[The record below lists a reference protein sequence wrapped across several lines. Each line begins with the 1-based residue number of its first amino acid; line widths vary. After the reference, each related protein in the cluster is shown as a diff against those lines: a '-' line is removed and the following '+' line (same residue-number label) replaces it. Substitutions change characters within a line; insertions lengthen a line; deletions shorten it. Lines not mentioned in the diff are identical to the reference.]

1 MNQNQAR
8 VRQWME
14 NAQENLPSFPTIPNA
29 DVRRLCA
36 RLILEEALET
46 VNAMG
51 IQASLTANSHGML
64 RIEDIYFKDTGE
76 VDQKEVGNGLAD
88 TEFVLH
94 WGANQFG
101 LDHQPFF
108 DEVCRSNE
116 TKFDWKSSE
125 IIGLTT
131 CKVITLK
138 DGKFCV
144 RDKGNKIMKS
154 PSYSPADDASILA
167 YQVKNGISQ
176 HGESVPVNSVQQ

>member
-76 VDQKEVGNGLAD
+76 VDQ
-88 TEFVLH
+88 
-94 WGANQFG
+94 
-101 LDHQPFF
+101 
-108 DEVCRSNE
+108 
-116 TKFDWKSSE
+116 
-125 IIGLTT
+125 TT